1 MEDSTT
7 SPLSRREC
15 LLLQLDFL
23 ADLLFLLSSLW
34 VLEEEGFF
42 LTVFVLTVFV
52 GSENARL
59 GEKISARVITM
70 LTIIRFAIQNLLGD
84 GTIRRGLAGSS
95 APDNWHL

>member
-1 MEDSTT
+1 MEDSMT
-7 SPLSRREC
+7 SSLSRREC
-15 LLLQLDFL
+15 LLLELDFL
-23 ADLLFLLSSLW
+23 ADLLFLQSSLW

-42 LTVFVLTVFV
+42 LTVFV

-59 GEKISARVITM
+59 GEKVSARVTTM

>member
-1 MEDSTT
+1 MEDSMT

-42 LTVFVLTVFV
+42 LLTVFV

-59 GEKISARVITM
+59 GEKVSARVITM

-84 GTIRRGLAGSS
+84 ETIRRGLAGSS

>member
-1 MEDSTT
+1 MEDSMT

-23 ADLLFLLSSLW
+23 ADLLFLLSSLC
-34 VLEEEGFF
+34 VLEDVGFF
-42 LTVFVLTVFV
+42 LTVFV

-59 GEKISARVITM
+59 GEKVSARVITM

-84 GTIRRGLAGSS
+84 ETIRRGLAGSS

>member
-1 MEDSTT
+1 MEDSAT

-42 LTVFVLTVFV
+42 LLTVFV

-59 GEKISARVITM
+59 GEKVSARVTTM